1 MVSLFIRQSNQLG
14 QILHEA
20 MRTVDKVSRNEYIP
34 FNCFAAGFGGQGTT
48 ERSQRNRTFAILP
61 RRNVDWT
68 QRFPSKIHAC
78 SLLGRY
84 EVKGD
89 VAQNSKEEHVNK
101 KLYVGGLSYS
111 VTDAQLLKMFASHG
125 TVETAKV
132 VMDRDSDRSRGFGFV
147 EMSTQE
153 EAEKA
158 IAALNGT
165 QHEGRSLTVNLS
177 KPREDRPA
185 RSGGGYRDSN

>member
-1 MVSLFIRQSNQLG
+1 MQKRVMTHTLQ
-14 QILHEA
+14 E
-20 MRTVDKVSRNEYIP
+20 
-34 FNCFAAGFGGQGTT
+34 
-48 ERSQRNRTFAILP
+48 ERM
-61 RRNVDWT
+61 
-68 QRFPSKIHAC
+68 
-78 SLLGRY
+78 
-84 EVKGD
+84 
-89 VAQNSKEEHVNK
+89 NK

-111 VTDAQLLKMFASHG
+111 VTDSQLQQLFAGQG
-125 TVETAKV
+125 TVESAKV

-165 QHEGRSLTVNLS
+165 QHEGRSLTVNMS

-185 RSGGGYRDSN
+185 RSGGGGYRSSY